1 MERSPAVPVLVAV
14 AVLAVAIAAGY
25 DGSPG
30 DSPAETNAA
39 SAAPALYA
47 PTSPPRVVEGDFLI
61 DTATLGNGMQ
71 VIVVSDHRA
80 PLITQLV
87 YYMAGSADENEQQVG
102 IAHMLEH
109 MMFQGTKN
117 YTGREFRDIVALH
130 GGRENAFTAPDLTG
144 YWQTVGKEALAVV
157 MELESDRM
165 RNLLIEEEAFLSEKD
180 VVKEERRTRYESEP
194 SGPFGEIVNAALHL
208 EHPYGRPIIGWMY
221 HIEAFTIED
230 ALEWY
235 DTWYVPNNAILV
247 IAGDTTLAEVLPLA
261 EEYYGVIPAGELPP
275 RFRPRNPDPVAERRV
290 VMHDPRVRQPGFTR
304 AYLAPSRTARDGVA
318 PALVIL
324 ADALSGGTGYL
335 YQTLVVG
342 QGIAA
347 SAGAYYNS
355 RSLDDAAFGVWMS
368 PNRDSDVGDMEAALD
383 DALEA
388 FLERGVT
395 EEQVATA
402 KNNVRTG
409 LIFARDN
416 VGRLARRIG
425 GSIAAGLTLEEV
437 TGWSAE
443 INAVTVEQVNAAA
456 RLVLDKRRSVTGLLL
471 PEEPPVARD

>member
-1 MERSPAVPVLVAV
+1 MQRNPAVPVV
-14 AVLAVAIAAGY
+14 AVLALLLVAILAGY
-25 DGSPG
+25 GGSPS
-30 DSPAETNAA
+30 DAPSA
-39 SAAPALYA
+39 SVAPALYA
-47 PTSPPRVVEGDFLI
+47 PSSAPRVVAGDFI
-61 DTATLGNGMQ
+61 AETAMLGNGMQ

-80 PLITQLV
+80 PLVTQLV
-87 YYMAGSADENEQQVG
+87 YYKAGGADENEQQVG

-109 MMFQGTKN
+109 MMFQGTSN

-144 YWQTVGKEALAVV
+144 YWQTVGRESLEVV

-165 RNLLIEEEAFLSEKD
+165 RNLLIEEEAYLSEKE
-180 VVKEERRTRYESEP
+180 VVKEERRSRYESEP
-194 SGPFGEIVNAALHL
+194 SGPFGELVSAALHI

-235 DTWYVPNNAILV
+235 DTWYRPNNAVLV
-247 IAGDTTLAEVLPLA
+247 VAGDTTMAEVLPLA
-261 EEYYGVIPAGELPP
+261 ERYYGVIAPGELPP
-275 RFRPRNPDPVAERRV
+275 RFRPRDPDPIAERRV
-290 VMHDPRVRQPGFTR
+290 IMHDARVRQPGFTR

-318 PALVIL
+318 PALVVL

-335 YQTLVVG
+335 YQTLVVV
-342 QGIAA
+342 QGIVA
-347 SAGAYYNS
+347 SAGAYYGGT
-355 RSLDDAAFGVWMS
+355 SLDATSFGVWMS
-368 PNRDSDVGDMEAALD
+368 PNRDSDVAAMEVALDAALD
-383 DALEA
+383 A
-388 FLERGVT
+388 FLASGIT

-409 LIFARDN
+409 LVFARDN

-425 GSIAAGLTLEEV
+425 GAVAAGLTLDEEI
-437 TGWSAE
+437 GWSSE
-443 INAVTVEQVNAAA
+443 IDAVTVEQVNAAA

-471 PEEPPVARD
+471 PEEPPVGRD